1 MRIYFTASIAGKKKY
16 LHEYELIRKHLE
28 AHGHMVIA
36 DHIIHSSETS
46 IKLETEAQRERFHKK
61 LRHWIMSAHCMVVET
76 SFPSVS
82 VGFEISLALQLQKP
96 VLVLFQNESPTLLS
110 GYDNEKLVCE
120 KYTTQTVKSILN
132 DFLLFAKSQEEHR
145 FTFYISSM
153 LGHYLTKAAKKKNVP
168 KSVYLRDLIEK
179 DRNNT
184 NQ

>member
-16 LHEYELIRKHLE
+16 IKEYELIRKYLE
-28 AHGHMVIA
+28 INKHTVIA
-36 DHIIHSSETS
+36 DHIIHSSEKA
-46 IKLETEAQRERFHKK
+46 ILLETEGQRERFHKK
-61 LRHWIMSAHCMVVET
+61 LRHWIMSAQCVVVET

-120 KYTTQTVKSILN
+120 KYNVHSLKSILN

-145 FTFYISSM
+145 FTFYISSE
-153 LGHYLTKAAKKKNVP
+153 LGHHLTKAAKKKNIP
-168 KSVYLRDLIEK
+168 KSVYLRTLIEN
-179 DRNNT
+179 DRNKE
-184 NQ
+184 